1 MMVHQNSTTLTT
13 FGVEKLRNKFD
24 LLQERYTNITHDL
37 KDKAQSQNILAIKRI
52 EKEIILSDMIK
63 LEAILAHATILEKE
77 TAPLRA
83 EQGTKVV
90 YLQQDTGK
98 EHAVTLV
105 DPLEADPL
113 EGFISIQSPVG
124 SMLLGRQSGE
134 SIAVATAKGNLCLTV
149 TNLE

>member
-1 MMVHQNSTTLTT
+1 VHNNSTTLTAA
-13 FGVEKLRNKFD
+13 GVEKLRHKFD
-24 LLQERYTNITHDL
+24 LLKERYANITYDL
-37 KDKAQSQNILAIKRI
+37 KDKSQSQNILAIKRI
-52 EKEIILSDMIK
+52 EKEIIFADMLK
-63 LEAILAHATILEKE
+63 LETILAQATVLEKE
-77 TAPLRA
+77 TAPLQA

-113 EGFISIQSPVG
+113 EGYVSVQSPVG
-124 SMLLGRQSGE
+124 SMLLGRQIGE
-134 SIAVATAKGNLCLTV
+134 SVAVTTAKGNLFLTV